1 MKKCGKCVTCSYVL
15 EGKEI
20 TNNNN
25 KWKITK
31 QVSCKTKNV
40 IYMLQCEKCNK
51 RYIGETEREF
61 HERMKE
67 HIGYA
72 RNMKLEKVTGNHFN
86 LPGHGTHHMKFTI
99 IEKVKYNDTQYRKER
114 EKFHINKFNTH
125 RDGLNEK
132 P

>member
-40 IYMLQCEKCNK
+40 IYMLQC
-51 RYIGETEREF
+51 T
-61 HERMKE
+61 
-67 HIGYA
+67 
-72 RNMKLEKVTGNHFN
+72 
-86 LPGHGTHHMKFTI
+86 
-99 IEKVKYNDTQYRKER
+99 
-114 EKFHINKFNTH
+114 
-125 RDGLNEK
+125 
-132 P
+132 